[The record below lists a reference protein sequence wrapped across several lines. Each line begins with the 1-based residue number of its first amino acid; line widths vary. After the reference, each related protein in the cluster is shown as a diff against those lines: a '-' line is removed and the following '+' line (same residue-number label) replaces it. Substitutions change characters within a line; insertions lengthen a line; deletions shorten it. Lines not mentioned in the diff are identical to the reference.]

1 MAENCLEG
9 AGKRKLATRLA
20 RGGLVRTPFAET
32 SEALFMTSGYVYGS
46 AAEAERAFKGHSK
59 RYIYSRYGNPTVTMF
74 ETRLAEIEGADICV
88 GTASGMA
95 AVFASLACMV
105 RAGERVVAA
114 RALFGSCH
122 YVVNDIL
129 PKFGVETE
137 LVDGTDLEAWARA
150 LAKPTRAVF
159 LESPSNPTLEIID
172 ISKVAKFAHRAG
184 AKVVVDNVF
193 ATPLL
198 QKPLQLGA
206 DIVVYSATKHI
217 DGQGRTLGGAILTDD
232 RDYYANQL
240 TPFCRHSGPALSPFN
255 AWVLLKGLETLDLR
269 LKAQCEAALDIA
281 RFLEGKP
288 GIARV
293 LYPGLPSH
301 PQHRLALK
309 QMTAGGT
316 LVSFDL
322 EGGKRA
328 AFRFLD
334 ALELVDISN
343 NLGDSKSLITHPA
356 TTTHQRLGA
365 MERARLGI
373 GDGLVRFSVGLE
385 DVDDLKADL
394 VRALAAAT
402 GKIRKR

>member
-1 MAENCLEG
+1 MAENC
-9 AGKRKLATRLA
+9 AKDATKRRLATRLA

-46 AAEAERAFKGHSK
+46 AAEAERAFAGKAK

-88 GTASGMA
+88 ATASGMA
-95 AVFASLACMV
+95 AVFAALACLV
-105 RAGERVVAA
+105 RAGDRVVAS

-122 YVVNDIL
+122 YVVHDIL

-137 LVDGTDLEAWARA
+137 LVDGTDLKAWARA
-150 LAKPTRAVF
+150 LRRPARAVF

-172 ISKVAKFAHRAG
+172 IPAVAKLAHRAG

-198 QKPLQLGA
+198 QQPLKLGA

-232 RDYYANQL
+232 RDYYEKHL
-240 TPFCRHSGPALSPFN
+240 TPFYRHTGPALSPFN

-269 LKAQCEAALDIA
+269 LKAQCAAALDLA
-281 RFLEGKP
+281 RFLEKQRGV
-288 GIARV
+288 ARV
-293 LYPGLPSH
+293 LYPGLASH
-301 PQHRLALK
+301 PQHRLAMK
-309 QMTAGGT
+309 QMAAGGT

-322 EGGKRA
+322 AGGKRA

-365 MERARLGI
+365 AERARMGI
-373 GDGLVRFSVGLE
+373 GDGLVRLSVGLE
-385 DVDDLKADL
+385 DLGDLKADL
-394 VRALAAAT
+394 SRALAAASG
-402 GKIRKR
+402 GKRKR

>member
-1 MAENCLEG
+1 MAENCLKG
-9 AGKRKLATRLA
+9 SRKRKLATRLV
-20 RGGLVRTPFAET
+20 RGGLTRSPFAET

-46 AAEAERAFKGHSK
+46 AAEAEGAFKGQST

-74 ETRLAEIEGADICV
+74 ETRLGLLEGADICV

-122 YVVNDIL
+122 YVVHDIL
-129 PKFGVETE
+129 PKFGIETE
-137 LVDGTDLEAWARA
+137 LVDGTDLKAWARA

-172 ISKVAKFAHRAG
+172 IAKVAKLAHRAG
-184 AKVVVDNVF
+184 ANVVVDNVF

-198 QKPLQLGA
+198 QKPMQFGA

-217 DGQGRTLGGAILTDD
+217 DGQGRTLGGAILTND

-240 TPFCRHSGPALSPFN
+240 TPFYRHTGPALSPFN

-269 LKAQCEAALDIA
+269 LKAQCASALELA

-288 GIARV
+288 GVARV

-301 PQHRLALK
+301 PQYRLAK
-309 QMTAGGT
+309 AQMTAGGT

-322 EGGKRA
+322 KGAKRA

-334 ALELVDISN
+334 ALELIDISN

-356 TTTHQRLGA
+356 TTTHQRIGA
-365 MERARLGI
+365 AERARLGI
-373 GDGLVRFSVGLE
+373 GDGLVRLSVGLE
-385 DVDDLKADL
+385 DVDDIKADL
-394 VRALAAAT
+394 AQALSAALGRT
-402 GKIRKR
+402 KKR